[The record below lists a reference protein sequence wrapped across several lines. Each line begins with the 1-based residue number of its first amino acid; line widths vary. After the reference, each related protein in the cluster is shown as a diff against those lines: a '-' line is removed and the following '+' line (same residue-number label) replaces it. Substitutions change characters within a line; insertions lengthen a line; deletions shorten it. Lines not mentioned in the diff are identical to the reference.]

1 MYKKFLFLF
10 PLVISIS
17 SFSQENETSNSSE
30 EEVEEVITVGS
41 QIKGAKITGSL
52 PVTVFSVDD
61 IEATGASDGDELLEN
76 LVEQG
81 MNYFNE
87 QEQTSGGVNASRG
100 DVGAY
105 NMRSMGVGNTLTL
118 LNGRRLVMN
127 AGYQTEYIGGD
138 FVPTM
143 TVNTNVIPTNG
154 LSRLEILKDGASA
167 IYGADAVAGVVNN
180 VMDTD
185 YEGFSISSRVSGYE
199 HFDAVDAD
207 LSLKYGFTMN
217 DGATNIAIFLKER
230 DRDRIRACDS
240 DKWCNSD
247 YDRLLPDHLSHWD
260 GRGLDNRYT
269 YGMFQID
276 LNSKYGDDG
285 KPKASTFKPQVYGWT
300 DGDGESQL
308 FPIDHEKCS
317 SSTAV
322 DTGMGSCL
330 VKDTT
335 YYYDAASLRDYRG
348 EMTRRNTF
356 IFITHQMKN
365 GMEMFG
371 EIGRYKSKSEKN
383 STHGSFRGGIFS
395 INSDYYWF
403 SQLPEEVRTTLSGDI
418 NSSVT
423 TSTVRGDGWRPYNKG
438 RDLTIKKQDYRL
450 LLGFRGTT
458 DSNWDWESAITYS
471 KARAND
477 VARRIVYPK
486 LYQHFKGDVSK
497 TSNAFNIFDPNW
509 LTNNGESILADV
521 TRDDVSTLSMID
533 FKMSNPEVYNLPA
546 GPIGMLV
553 GAEWRHEEYE
563 DDRSPYLDGQVK
575 NSNCCG
581 VSVNSTNNHP
591 YSSAAMGS
599 SPTSDVF
606 GDKRVKSAFV
616 EFSIPVTDKIDAQLA
631 VRHEA
636 FSDSDN
642 TTVGKFAMSYAVVD
656 WATIRA
662 SASTSFRPPNLVQ
675 VNQEEVA
682 RTGSRFD
689 AVMQLLSSLK
699 NFAGEAPTDA
709 EDGAFIDDFKVLNSI
724 RYATGAE
731 NLVPEESTNSSI
743 GVILEPIDG
752 LTITYDVW
760 AIEKEN
766 TIGLFGRNNHSVYD
780 LLLRK
785 QAGIGGATTVS
796 EMVTYCK
803 NEFRDAFEGYD
814 AGVDAYYM
822 NGSAVRR
829 DEYWGSTDESDT
841 HNALF
846 FQAGLCPV
854 GEQDIIRDEYLNL
867 ATREVE
873 GTDISIY
880 YDFDTDFGSFKVT
893 VASSITDK
901 FYQTPIP
908 QFELIQNEIASGA
921 LPAYFTIE
929 GYGNLLQDSDIGT
942 DQKDTIKVNYR
953 YGDWGASFS
962 ALRLGEAYDKGMKL
976 TDGTPWL
983 IESMTTMNLGVYKKI
998 EINGNKA
1005 RIKLM
1010 IKNIADER
1018 APLADG
1024 FLGFFSDMHRDLGRN
1039 YYLDFKIDL

>member
-17 SFSQENETSNSSE
+17 LFSQENESSNTSE
-30 EEVEEVITVGS
+30 EEVEEIVTVGS

-61 IEATGASDGDELLEN
+61 IEATAALDGDELVEN

-87 QEQTSGGVNASRG
+87 QEQSSGGVNAARG
-100 DVGAY
+100 DTGAY

-118 LNGRRLVMN
+118 LNGRRMVMN
-127 AGYQTEYIGGD
+127 AGYQTEWIGGD

-143 TVNTNVIPTNG
+143 TVNTNLIPTNG
-154 LSRLEILKDGASA
+154 LSRLEVLKDGASA

-185 YEGFSISSRVSGYE
+185 YEGLSISLRGTGHE
-199 HFDAVDAD
+199 HFDAVDTD
-207 LSLKYGFTMN
+207 VSVKYGFTTN
-217 DGATNIAIFLKER
+217 DGATNIAMFFKHR
-230 DRDRIRACDS
+230 DRERISACEDER
-240 DKWCNSD
+240 WCLGD
-247 YDRLLPDHLSHWD
+247 YDQLLPDHLSAFD
-260 GRGLDNRYT
+260 GKGLDNRY
-269 YGMFQID
+269 
-276 LNSKYGDDG
+276 S
-285 KPKASTFKPQVYGWT
+285 YGWFQLDFT
-300 DGDGESQL
+300 SSSYNNDYPWADNLGETQL
-308 FPIDHEKCS
+308 FPIDHPKCS
-317 SSTAV
+317 TSGALDS
-322 DTGMGSCL
+322 GMGTCL
-330 VKDTT
+330 VSDKLAGS
-335 YYYDAASLRDYRG
+335 YSVAPQELRDYRG
-348 EMTRRNTF
+348 SLSRSNAF
-356 IFITHQMKN
+356 IFITHQMNN
-365 GMEMFG
+365 GMEMFA
-371 EIGRYKSKSEKN
+371 EIGKYQSKSEK
-383 STHGSFRGGIFS
+383 SSMHGSFKADIFR
-395 INSDYYWF
+395 INKDYYWF
-403 SQLPEEVRTTLSGDI
+403 SQIPEYPSA
-418 NSSVT
+418 
-423 TSTVRGDGWRPYNKG
+423 STKIDGWRPYNRG
-438 RDLTIKKQDYRL
+438 RDLEINKDSYRY

-458 DSNWDWESAITYS
+458 SSNWDWESAVTYS
-471 KARAND
+471 KAVSRD
-477 VARRIVYPK
+477 VSNRIVYTK
-486 LYQHFKGDVSK
+486 LYQHLAGPISE
-497 TSNAFNIFDPNW
+497 TAQAFNIFDTNW
-509 LTNNGESILADV
+509 DTNNGSGLFADV

-546 GPIGMLV
+546 GPVGMLV
-553 GAEWRHEEYE
+553 GAEWRQEAYE
-563 DDRSPYLDGQVK
+563 DDRSPYLDGQIK
-575 NSNCCG
+575 NSDCCG
-581 VSVNSTNNHP
+581 VSATSTKNHP
-591 YSSAAMGS
+591 YSSNAMGS

-606 GDKRVKSAFV
+606 GDKTVKSAFI
-616 EFSIPVTDKIDAQLA
+616 EFSIPIADKVDAQLA
-631 VRHEA
+631 VRHES
-636 FSDSDN
+636 FSDSDDA
-642 TTVGKFAMSYAVVD
+642 TVGKFAMSYYVVD
-656 WATIRA
+656 WATLRA
-662 SASTSFRPPNLVQ
+662 SVSTSFRPPNLVQ
-675 VNQEEVA
+675 VNQKEVA
-682 RTGSRFD
+682 RTGSRYD
-689 AVMQLLSSLK
+689 AVMQLLSSAK
-699 NFAGEAPTDA
+699 NFNGAAPSS
-709 EDGAFIDDFKVLNSI
+709 EKDGVFIDDFYVLNSI

-731 NLVPEESTNSSI
+731 KLVPEESTNSSV
-743 GVILEPIDG
+743 GVILQPIDG

-785 QAGIGGATTVS
+785 AAGIGGASSVA

-803 NEFRDAFEGYD
+803 ANPDILD
-814 AGVDAYYM
+814 PLVDAYYIE
-822 NGSAVRR
+822 GSAVRR
-829 DEYWGSTDESDT
+829 DAYWGSGDESAA
-841 HNALF
+841 HNQLF
-846 FQAGLCPV
+846 FDAGICPV

-893 VASSITDK
+893 LATSITDK

-908 QFELIQNEIASGA
+908 EFETIQNEIAAGA
-921 LPAYFTIE
+921 IPAYFSIE
-929 GYGNLLQDSDIGT
+929 GYGDLLQDSDIGT

-953 YGDWGASFS
+953 FGDWGASFS
-962 ALRLGEAYDKGMKL
+962 ALRLGEAYDRGVKL

-1024 FLGFFSDMHRDLGRN
+1024 YLGFFSDMHRDLGRN